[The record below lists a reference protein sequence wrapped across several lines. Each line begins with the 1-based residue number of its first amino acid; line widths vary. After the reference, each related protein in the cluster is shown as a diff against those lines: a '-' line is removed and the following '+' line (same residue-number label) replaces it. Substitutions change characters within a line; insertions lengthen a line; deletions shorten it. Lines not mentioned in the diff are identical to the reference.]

1 MLVLSVGCHRG
12 VIGSRRLK
20 MIRRRCGREEAVGGC
35 SSYRL
40 GVIAAS
46 SDPRRLKMIR
56 RRCGREEAVGGC
68 SSYRLGVIAASSD
81 PGG

>member
-1 MLVLSVGCHRG
+1 MLALHG
-12 VIGSRRLK
+12 
-20 MIRRRCGREEAVGGC
+20 
-35 SSYRL
+35 L

-46 SDPRRLKMIR
+46 SDPRRLKMRR

-68 SSYRLGVIAASSD
+68 SPYTGWVSSRRHLT

>member
-1 MLVLSVGCHRG
+1 MVSV
-12 VIGSRRLK
+12 
-20 MIRRRCGREEAVGGC
+20 VGN
-35 SSYRL
+35 SYFIEHALRALHGL

-68 SSYRLGVIAASSD
+68 SSYRLGIIAASSD